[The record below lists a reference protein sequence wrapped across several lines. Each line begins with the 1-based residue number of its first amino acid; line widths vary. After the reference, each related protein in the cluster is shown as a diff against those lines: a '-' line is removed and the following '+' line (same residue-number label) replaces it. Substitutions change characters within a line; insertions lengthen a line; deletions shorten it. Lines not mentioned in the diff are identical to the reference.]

1 MSHSVDA
8 HHRIYNL
15 INNAIIEGRIVLLA
29 GILLFAH
36 EVPLCFPSFFLNG
49 LEIDGRGR
57 RFNEIF
63 EALPLTAQP
72 FEWHLSDTA
81 FSSGKGLINIFMS
94 VKHFEG
100 TRLYVSI
107 C

>member
-49 LEIDGRGR
+49 LEIDGRG
-57 RFNEIF
+57 
-63 EALPLTAQP
+63 
-72 FEWHLSDTA
+72 
-81 FSSGKGLINIFMS
+81 
-94 VKHFEG
+94 
-100 TRLYVSI
+100 
-107 C
+107 